1 MKTNWVDTFA
11 SFLVVEKC
19 FWKIRK
25 NIAKYYSCWKTK
37 KKIIFTENCYYVT
50 VCKNEKFT
58 PFTWERMSSLEKY
71 FVKTSLSSNN
81 FFRCFHEIFFKWVR
95 RVVKMVSESNFLAIF
110 FVKSI
115 TNVFHFTENIVPLNY
130 CWPSEARPTKCTLAP
145 PLHSPRG
152 YLAPLFLST
161 H

>member
-58 PFTWERMSSLEKY
+58 PFTWEWAHWKNISSKHLCRVIVIFAVFTKY
-71 FVKTSLSSNN
+71 FSNEWDES
-81 FFRCFHEIFFKWVR
+81 RRWWVE
-95 RVVKMVSESNFLAIF
+95 KMMSESNFLAIF
-110 FVKSI
+110 SWNQLRMFFISRKIS
-115 TNVFHFTENIVPLNY
+115 PL
-130 CWPSEARPTKCTLAP
+130 
-145 PLHSPRG
+145 
-152 YLAPLFLST
+152 
-161 H
+161 